1 MVKHSDSRSPDTLE
15 LIYKAAHGNQ
25 DAFRTIA
32 EKYEPLIHK
41 LLGSFHVPESEKDDL
56 FQEGRIGLYKAVLMY
71 DPELSSFGTFA
82 YLCVKRSILSA
93 VKAYQTKNNA
103 LLQFPQEE
111 EDPSGLA
118 LGAVDGPETALI
130 NKESYALLLERIDS
144 HLSDY
149 ENTVLRLY
157 LTGVSHDL
165 IAQRLATSRKSV
177 DNAVSR
183 IRRKL
188 RVLIGPADPSE

>member
-1 MVKHSDSRSPDTLE
+1 MVKSSDSRSPDSLE
-15 LIYKAAHGNQ
+15 LIYKAARGNQ
-25 DAFRTIA
+25 DAFCTIA
-32 EKYEPLIHK
+32 EKYEPLIYK
-41 LLGSFHVPESEKDDL
+41 LTAGFDVPESEKDDL

-103 LLQFPQEE
+103 LSQFAHE
-111 EDPSGLA
+111 EDDLSGFA
-118 LGAVDGPETALI
+118 SGMADGPEAALI

-144 HLSDY
+144 HLSEY

-157 LTGVSHDL
+157 LTGVSHDR
-165 IAQRLATSRKSV
+165 IAQKLATSRKSV
-177 DNAVSR
+177 DNAISR

-188 RVLIGPADPSE
+188 RVLIGPTYPSE

>member
-1 MVKHSDSRSPDTLE
+1 MVKSSDPRTPDFLA

-25 DAFRTIA
+25 DAFRLLA

-41 LLGSFHVPESEKDDL
+41 LVGSFCVPEAERDDL
-56 FQEGRIGLYKAVLMY
+56 FQEGLIGLYKAVLMY

-82 YLCVKRSILSA
+82 HLCIKRSILSA
-93 VKAYQTKNNA
+93 VQSYQSKTNG
-103 LLQFPQEE
+103 LLPFP
-111 EDPSGLA
+111 EDDSSGTL
-118 LGAVDGPETALI
+118 LGAADSPEIAFLH
-130 NKESYALLLERIDS
+130 KESYELLLKRIDS

-177 DNAVSR
+177 DNAISR

-188 RVLIGPADPSE
+188 RVLIGPNSSE